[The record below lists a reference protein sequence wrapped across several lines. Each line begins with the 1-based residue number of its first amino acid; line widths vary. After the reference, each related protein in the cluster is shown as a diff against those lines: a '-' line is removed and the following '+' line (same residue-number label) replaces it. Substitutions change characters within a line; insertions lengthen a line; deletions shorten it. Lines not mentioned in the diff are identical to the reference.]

1 MGILAAEAALKWLKG
16 YEKKKKILII
26 VESVVSQNLITT
38 AGILERLTSV

>member
-16 YEKKKKILII
+16 YEKKKILII